1 MPARDAVSDLI
12 RGNIDAII
20 LCALNEGDS
29 YGYEILKHIATASQG
44 EYEMKE
50 PSLYT
55 CLKRLEKAG
64 FVESYWGDETQG
76 ARRKYYR
83 ITSAGALELDEATE
97 RWTRVRKIIDKLLKQ
112 EGSVR

>member
-1 MPARDAVSDLI
+1 MATKDAVSDLI

-20 LCALNEGDS
+20 LCTLSSKDS
-29 YGYEILKHIATASQG
+29 YGYEILKAVATVSRG

-55 CLKRLEKAG
+55 SLKRLEKQG

-76 ARRKYYR
+76 ARRKYYHM
-83 ITSAGALELDEATE
+83 TPAGLTELVEATE
-97 RWTRVRKIIDKLLKQ
+97 RWVRVRNIIDCLLQ
-112 EGSVR
+112 QDGGER